1 MSMQLRIVHT
11 TGFEYDGKAV
21 ASYNQARLTPQ
32 TTPEQIVVH
41 SRLEVSPK
49 PWTYEYRD
57 YYGTLVTAF
66 EVLDPHET
74 MTVTATSTVQTNRPP
89 TAAPLLGWDDVRAPE
104 VADRWTEYLT
114 RPDLVA
120 PPEDFARRVRAIA
133 DDAARPGEAARQ
145 VCAMVHDEVEYLPGS
160 TDVQSHAAVAWQ
172 QRAGVCQDMVHLVIG
187 GLRVAGVPARYVSG
201 YFHPR
206 REPEVGETVRA
217 ESHAWVEW
225 WDEGW
230 HPFDPTN
237 DTEPGDRYVVIATG
251 RDYQDVKPLS
261 GIYSGAATSQMSVE
275 VEVTRLA

>member
-1 MSMQLRIVHT
+1 MSMLLRVVHT

-49 PWTYEYRD
+49 PWVYEYRD

-66 EVLDPHET
+66 EVLGPHEA
-74 MTVTATSTVQTNRPP
+74 MSVTATSTVQTNRLP
-89 TAAPLLGWDDVRAPE
+89 TAPPLLGWDEVRAPE

-114 RPDLVA
+114 LPDLVA
-120 PPEDFARRVRAIA
+120 PPPDFVRRVRAIA
-133 DDAARPGEAARQ
+133 EDAALPGEAARQ
-145 VCAMVHDEVEYLPGS
+145 LCAMVHDEVEYLPGS

-187 GLRVAGVPARYVSG
+187 GLRSAGIPARYVSG

-206 REPEVGETVRA
+206 QEPQVGESVRG